1 MSDGND
7 NDSQY
12 ETLLARVEALS
23 TQIIAQ
29 QAELSQL
36 KTELARVKNESPG
49 KAGAG
54 QSTTSRRRMLK
65 GLLLGSAGVIAASAA
80 LETTIHT
87 ARAGMNFSGDAAW
100 GGAAVP
106 NTTGNSDTDFN
117 NITSG
122 HYGVIGASESDANF
136 SIPQAVDTGIY
147 GVGPRGYGGYFNG
160 GLAAL
165 LFQPGSSAGAPTSGA
180 HLRGELYA
188 GSSGQLFYCTTG
200 GTGGTWANL
209 TSPSGTLQFLS
220 KPVRIVDTVNGTT
233 LNGGTGTITG
243 FGQAGTGNPSGTLI
257 KTYNGTGTV
266 SGVMIPA
273 NAKAITGYLYAYPG
287 YNRLTIKPGYGY
299 LTLWQGGTAYPFA
312 TANEGISTLRFLNGT
327 EASTAF
333 TVPLASPGGTFNVA
347 TSLTTHLVI
356 EVIGYFV

>member
-1 MSDGND
+1 MSEGND
-7 NDSQY
+7 NDRQY
-12 ETLLARVEALS
+12 ETLLARLEALS
-23 TQIIAQ
+23 NQVVAQ
-29 QAELSQL
+29 QAEISQL
-36 KTELARVKNESPG
+36 KTELARVKDESPG
-49 KAGAG
+49 KARAG
-54 QSTTSRRRMLK
+54 QSTTSRRRMLR

-80 LETTIHT
+80 LETTTQT
-87 ARAGMNFSGDAAW
+87 AKAGMNFSGDAAW

-122 HYGVIGASESDANF
+122 HYGVIGASESSLNF
-136 SIPQAVDTGIY
+136 SIPQVVDTGIY
-147 GVGPRGYGGYFNG
+147 GASTGGYGGYFNG
-160 GLAAL
+160 GKAAL

-188 GSSGQLFYCTTG
+188 GSTGQLFYCTTG

-209 TSPSGTLQFLS
+209 TSPLQFLS

-243 FGQAGTGNPSGTLI
+243 FGQAGTGNPSGSLI

-266 SGVMIPA
+266 SAVTIPA

-299 LTLWQGGTAYPFA
+299 LTLWQGSTAYPFA

-356 EVIGYFV
+356 EVTGYFV

>member
-7 NDSQY
+7 NGRQY
-12 ETLLARVEALS
+12 KTLLARFEALS
-23 TQIIAQ
+23 NQVIAQ
-29 QAELSQL
+29 QAEISQL
-36 KTELARVKNESPG
+36 KTELAQVKDKSTG
-49 KAGAG
+49 KAGAD
-54 QSTTSRRRMLK
+54 QSATSRRRMLK
-65 GLLLGSAGVIAASAA
+65 GLLLGSAGVIATSVA
-80 LETTIHT
+80 LEATIHT
-87 ARAGMNFSGDAAW
+87 ARAALNFSGDQAW
-100 GGAAVP
+100 GAATVP
-106 NTTGNSDTDFN
+106 NGQGDETQDFN
-117 NITSG
+117 DITTG
-122 HYGVIGASESDANF
+122 HYGLIATSDSAPHY
-136 SIPQAVDTGIY
+136 SIPQAVDAGLYGASTG
-147 GVGPRGYGGYFNG
+147 GYGGYFNG
-160 GLAAL
+160 GKAAL
-165 LFQPGSSAGAPTSGA
+165 LFQPGSGAGAPTSGT

-188 GSSGQLFYCTTG
+188 GSTGQLFYCTTG

-333 TVPLASPGGTFNVA
+333 TVSLASPGGTFNVA